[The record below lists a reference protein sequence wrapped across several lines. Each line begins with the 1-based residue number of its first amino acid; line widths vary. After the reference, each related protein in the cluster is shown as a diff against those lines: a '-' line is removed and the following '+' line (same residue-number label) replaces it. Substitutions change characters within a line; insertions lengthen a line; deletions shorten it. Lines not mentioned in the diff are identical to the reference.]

1 MMKRILLV
9 MAAFIAQFSFG
20 QNYVYQVYVLN
31 EGYYDYQTSQ
41 QLQPVTLGAYN
52 PQTEVYSVVD
62 TLENARFGSDLL
74 VTETALYV
82 AADQQILKYDKF
94 TNQLMSA
101 VSCPGVRNLGI
112 YENKLLASRGEYLT
126 SYDSY
131 LHVYNADDLTFLQAF
146 DTITGPKWASQN
158 IVVDG
163 TNAYVAV
170 NNGYEWGNEKGIIGK
185 IDMTTLTYVNEIDLG
200 PEGKNPDNLVLQNG
214 YLFTVNNK
222 DWSGSSVSKVAIAS
236 QSVETMTIANAITGC
251 GTSCLRDDKLVYQL
265 SGENVLNEWNIN
277 LMQNSGPVSNLNMNY
292 YDLSQDPV
300 SGELYASQ
308 TDFFSFGKV
317 FIYSPSNQE
326 IHSFDAGVSP
336 GTIAFD
342 VRNSLGWAEASIRFT
357 MFPNPTSDRIT
368 IGTDQEG
375 QFTLCSSNGSV
386 LFSESVAGEGVF
398 DLTAIAP
405 GIYYATFEG
414 VFGKLKRIVVK
425 Q

>member
-1 MMKRILLV
+1 MKRKLFLL
-9 MAAFIAQFSFG
+9 AAFTAQFTFG
-20 QNYVYQVYVLN
+20 QNYVHQVYVLN

-41 QLQPVTLGAYN
+41 QLQPVTLGSYN
-52 PQTEVYSVVD
+52 PQLQVYSVVD

-94 TNQLMSA
+94 TNQLVTV

-146 DTITGPKWASQN
+146 DTIIGPKWATQN

-163 TNAYVAV
+163 SNAYVAI

-185 IDMTTLTYVNEIDLG
+185 VDLTTLNYIDEIDLG

-214 YLFTVNNK
+214 YLVTVNNK
-222 DWSGSSVSKVAIAS
+222 DWSGSSVSKVS
-236 QSVETMTIANAITGC
+236 VSTQLVETSTIANAITGC
-251 GTSCLRDDKLVYQL
+251 GTSCLRGDKLVYQL
-265 SGENVLNEWNIN
+265 SGDNVLNEWDIS
-277 LMQNSGPVSNLNMNY
+277 LMQNDGPVANLTMNY

-317 FIYSPSNQE
+317 YIYSSSNQE
-326 IHSFDAGVSP
+326 IHVFDTGVSP
-336 GTIAFD
+336 GTISFD
-342 VRNSLGWAEASIRFT
+342 VRNAVGLVESAIRFQL
-357 MFPNPTSDRIT
+357 FPNPTTESVT
-368 IGTDQEG
+368 ISSEFEG
-375 QFTLCSSNGSV
+375 QFALHTADGSLVISETVSGEKTIDLSSVSK
-386 LFSESVAGEGVF
+386 
-398 DLTAIAP
+398 

-414 VFGKLKRIVVK
+414 SFGKVSKILAK

>member
-1 MMKRILLV
+1 